1 MQIPSAEVIEA
12 AADAVKKL
20 ADNVRQDELKE
31 LHSAMGA
38 SELLELGL
46 ADFSTVGLQIGYLL
60 GLETARE
67 VIQTSPAVLTSG
79 IDGKE
84 IL

>member
-1 MQIPSAEVIEA
+1 MQIPSAEIIEA
-12 AADAVKKL
+12 AVDAVKKL
-20 ADNVRQDELKE
+20 PGNVREDELKE
-31 LHSAMGA
+31 FHAAMGA
-38 SELLELGL
+38 SELAELEVQ
-46 ADFSTVGLQIGYLL
+46 DTVGLRIGYLL

-67 VIQTSPAVLTSG
+67 VIQTSPAVLMKG